1 MEKNMNEYTQ
11 EQQDMIAAASDLY
24 EDGSSDRAIA
34 IGLTQGD
41 GWWGSVLATGHY
53 ESPRN
58 DLASD
63 FHDFCSLNNLDRT
76 DIKSAEYFL
85 KELKAEQKLKDIEK
99 DF

>member
-1 MEKNMNEYTQ
+1 MNEYTQ

-24 EDGSSDRAIA
+24 EKGGTDKAIA
-34 IGLTQGD
+34 IGLTQGG

-63 FHDFCSLNNLDRT
+63 FHDFCALNSLDRC
-76 DIKSAEYFL
+76 DIRSAEFFL
-85 KELKAEQKLKDIEK
+85 KELKAEQMLNDIDK
-99 DF
+99 DFE

>member
-1 MEKNMNEYTQ
+1 MEQYTQ
-11 EQQDMIAAASDLY
+11 EQQDMIDAASDLY
-24 EDGSSDRAIA
+24 EDGSSDKAIA

-41 GWWGSVLATGHY
+41 GWWGSVLATDHY

-63 FHDFCSLNNLDRT
+63 FHDFCALNSLDRT

-85 KELKAEQKLKDIEK
+85 KELKAEQMITDMKK
-99 DF
+99 DFE

>member
-1 MEKNMNEYTQ
+1 MV
-11 EQQDMIAAASDLY
+11 AAIERLRWAL
-24 EDGSSDRAIA
+24 RKV
-34 IGLTQGD
+34 T
-41 GWWGSVLATGHY
+41 GWWGNVLATDHY

-63 FHDFCSLNNLDRT
+63 FHDFCALNSLDRT

-85 KELKAEQKLKDIEK
+85 KELKAEQMMKDIEK

>member
-1 MEKNMNEYTQ
+1 MNEYTQ
-11 EQQDMIAAASDLY
+11 EEQDMIAAASDLY
-24 EDGSSDRAIA
+24 ESGSSDKSIA

-41 GWWGSVLATGHY
+41 GWWGSVLATGLY

-63 FHDFCSLNNLDRT
+63 FHDFCALNSLDRT
-76 DIKSAEYFL
+76 EIKSAEFFL
-85 KELKAEQKLKDIEK
+85 KELKAQQKLKDIEK

>member
-1 MEKNMNEYTQ
+1 MNEYTK

-24 EDGSSDRAIA
+24 ENGSSDRAIA

-53 ESPRN
+53 ESKRN

-63 FHDFCSLNNLDRT
+63 YKDFCAMNRLDRT
-76 DIKSAEYFL
+76 EIKSAEFFL
-85 KELKAEQKLKDIEK
+85 KELKLEQKMNKIK
-99 DF
+99 GDFT

>member
-1 MEKNMNEYTQ
+1 MNEQYTK
-11 EQQDMIAAASDLY
+11 EQQYMIDAASDLY
-24 EDGSSDRAIA
+24 EDGSSDKAIA

-41 GWWGSVLATGHY
+41 GWWGSVLATDHY

-63 FHDFCSLNNLDRT
+63 FHDFCALNSLDRT

-85 KELKAEQKLKDIEK
+85 KDLKAEQMLNSIKG
-99 DF
+99 DFE

>member
-1 MEKNMNEYTQ
+1 MNEYTQ
-11 EQQDMIAAASDLY
+11 EQHYMIDAASDLY
-24 EDGSSDRAIA
+24 EMGSSEKAIA

-41 GWWGSVLATGHY
+41 GWWGNVLATGHY

-63 FHDFCSLNNLDRT
+63 FRDFCALNSLDRC

-85 KELKAEQKLKDIEK
+85 KELKAEQKMKDIQK
-99 DF
+99 DFE